1 MAGLVYG
8 HAGMD
13 AARVHICVCVQHD
26 CTAVQAFSAKN
37 LSNSC
42 MGFQCNAMAV
52 LVS

>member
-1 MAGLVYG
+1 MAGLVYV

-13 AARVHICVCVQHD
+13 AACVHICVRVRHD

-37 LSNSC
+37 VSNSC
-42 MGFQCNAMAV
+42 VGFQYNAMAV